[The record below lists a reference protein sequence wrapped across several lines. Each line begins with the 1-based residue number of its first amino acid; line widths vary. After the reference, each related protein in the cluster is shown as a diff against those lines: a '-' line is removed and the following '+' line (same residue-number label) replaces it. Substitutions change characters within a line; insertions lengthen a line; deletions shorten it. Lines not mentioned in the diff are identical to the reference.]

1 MKLKNNLEL
10 LKELIEATEVYSEK
24 VESLIN
30 TKEQVGDSFN
40 YITLPPNQYRN
51 FETNMRL
58 ELMFLLKSLKNQ
70 NGAFIDSQMMIE
82 IEDAKSN
89 IFTIKD

>member
-1 MKLKNNLEL
+1 MELKNNLEL

-40 YITLPPNQYRN
+40 NITLPPNENRD
-51 FETNMRL
+51 FETNMRI
-58 ELMFLLKSLKNQ
+58 ELMFLLKRLKSQ
-70 NGAFIDSQMMIE
+70 NSCFIYSQAMIE
-82 IEDAKSN
+82 MEDAN
-89 IFTIKD
+89 EINLNN

>member
-1 MKLKNNLEL
+1 MELKNNLEL

-40 YITLPPNQYRN
+40 NITLPPNENRD
-51 FETNMRL
+51 FE
-58 ELMFLLKSLKNQ
+58 KS
-70 NGAFIDSQMMIE
+70 
-82 IEDAKSN
+82 
-89 IFTIKD
+89 